1 MIDAEVMVF
10 CTNNGRSVA
19 GHILTFKEEKFIQ
32 LAINTVKV
40 TLNYNKQ
47 FKEYVGS
54 MSGLEM
60 IVKETD
66 LPKWRD
72 YYAI

>member
-19 GHILTFKEEKFIQ
+19 GHILAFKEEKFIQ

>member
-1 MIDAEVMVF
+1 MIDAEISVY
-10 CTNNGRSVA
+10 CTNNGRSVI
-19 GHILTFKEEKFIQ
+19 GHVLTFKEDKYIQ
-32 LAINTVKV
+32 IAINTVKV
-40 TLNYNKQ
+40 TLNYNTQ

-60 IVKETD
+60 IVKNTD

-72 YYAI
+72 SYGI